1 MFVRTT
7 THLRVLFA
15 SIAAVVVCAAILGVL
30 QYRSLVQLEARTRI
44 TFQDE
49 LVRSAQ
55 TVAESVEADVLTAGV
70 AALGSFRSEDT
81 AHYVRELAARFQE
94 LLRSRPEIDEVFLF
108 ALDDPAGTSAV
119 FSTPDGTDR
128 CNLKRAG
135 SSASSGGAHGILNV
149 PAVPRLERS
158 PHRPVCRPRRDANPS
173 VSSARGRRAAGHQA
187 FRRRDVQPL
196 LRRER
201 PSEKVAVQ
209 IAERGAPVQS
219 LAAQDLQVKC
229 AVALVQKNAI
239 RLAGMAAGGQLD
251 IIHHVAVR
259 REDVFESVVVEVKHA
274 RAPAGP
280 WQALGADAAGVRHI
294 GEVQKIQIA
303 IERIGLVRQRS

>member
-30 QYRSLVQLEARTRI
+30 QYRSLVQIEARTRI

-119 FSTPDGTDR
+119 FSTRDGTDR
-128 CNLKRAG
+128 CT
-135 SSASSGGAHGILNV
+135 
-149 PAVPRLERS
+149 
-158 PHRPVCRPRRDANPS
+158 
-173 VSSARGRRAAGHQA
+173 
-187 FRRRDVQPL
+187 
-196 LRRER
+196 
-201 PSEKVAVQ
+201 
-209 IAERGAPVQS
+209 
-219 LAAQDLQVKC
+219 
-229 AVALVQKNAI
+229 
-239 RLAGMAAGGQLD
+239 
-251 IIHHVAVR
+251 
-259 REDVFESVVVEVKHA
+259 
-274 RAPAGP
+274 
-280 WQALGADAAGVRHI
+280 
-294 GEVQKIQIA
+294 
-303 IERIGLVRQRS
+303 